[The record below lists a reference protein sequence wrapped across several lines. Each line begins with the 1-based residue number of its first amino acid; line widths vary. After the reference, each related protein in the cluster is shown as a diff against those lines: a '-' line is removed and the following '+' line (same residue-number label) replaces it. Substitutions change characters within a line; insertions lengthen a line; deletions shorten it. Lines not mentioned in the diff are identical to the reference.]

1 MSQLVLSSNLT
12 MCPHNVIMR
21 LLQDCFL
28 FLPFL
33 LFQLVAFSSFSSSFF
48 IFYSSASLIFSFL
61 FSPSLLSIFFPFF
74 THFFQSSL
82 FASLI
87 SLFIHSLIHS
97 KHTLYNYSIFLSL
110 IIYIYVHHGN
120 YK

>member
-21 LLQDCFL
+21 LLQDCLL

-61 FSPSLLSIFFPFF
+61 FSPSLLYIFFPFF
-74 THFFQSSL
+74 THFFHS
-82 FASLI
+82 SLI

-97 KHTLYNYSIFLSL
+97 KHTLYIYLIFFSL
-110 IIYIYVHHGN
+110 IIYIYTSW
-120 YK
+120 KL